1 MFKNWLNSGS
11 QKGYNSYGNGSAM
24 RVSYIGWHF
33 DTLEAVEGQA
43 ARSSTCTHDHP
54 EGIRA
59 AQATAGAVF
68 LARTGASKRDLA
80 RYFRKRF
87 LYRSASPWRST
98 APLANL
104 TIRPWA
110 PCPWPSGAFGVRGLG
125 ELHPQRVQ
133 RGVRH
138 RHRGCIAGA
147 SPKPFTVAPVLT
159 RTPCSG
165 GISSSPTSRGYSI
178 PFLYQWATK
187 RPQDLED
194 GKGGSA

>member
-68 LARTGASKRDLA
+68 WPAQAPRNGTWPGI
-80 RYFRKRF
+80 
-87 LYRSASPWRST
+87 SASGSST
-98 APLANL
+98 GQQAP
-104 TIRPWA
+104 
-110 PCPWPSGAFGVRGLG
+110 GVLPP
-125 ELHPQRVQ
+125 LWQ
-133 RGVRH
+133 
-138 RHRGCIAGA
+138 I
-147 SPKPFTVAPVLT
+147 
-159 RTPCSG
+159 
-165 GISSSPTSRGYSI
+165 
-178 PFLYQWATK
+178 
-187 RPQDLED
+187 
-194 GKGGSA
+194 